1 MKKFYLF
8 SVTYTSTHAVHLEF
22 TTPLLGL
29 LRFIARR
36 GIPNMIISGNFQA
49 FKAQH
54 VKIFCKVN
62 GTKQKFVLERFSWWE
77 GGLLRLLRVRLTY
90 DKIHTFIC
98 EIENILNTRPLTY
111 LMEENFDEPLTSF
124 HLIHER
130 NLANTIHFTITKNMT
145 DNDARNCCERVQH
158 QFYISKSV
166 SIKTVW
172 QNYKNKRYVKIENLI
187 IVVVLNLEMF
197 P

>member
-62 GTKQKFVLERFSWWE
+62 GAKQKFVLERFSWWE
-77 GGLLRLLRVRLTY
+77 GGLLRLHRVRLTY

-111 LMEENFDEPLTSF
+111 LSEENFDEPLTPF

>member
-62 GTKQKFVLERFSWWE
+62 GTKQKFVLERFPWWE
-77 GGLLRLLRVRLTY
+77 GGLPRLLRVRLTY
-90 DKIHTFIC
+90 DKIHTYIG
-98 EIENILNTRPLTY
+98 EIKNIVNTRPLTY
-111 LMEENFDEPLTSF
+111 LSEENLDEPLTPY
-124 HLIHER
+124 HLIHGK
-130 NLANTIHFTITKNMT
+130 NLANGNHFTITKNMT
-145 DNDARNCCERVQH
+145 DNDARNCLKRVQTLGLH
-158 QFYISKSV
+158 F
-166 SIKTVW
+166 
-172 QNYKNKRYVKIENLI
+172 NKVFLSR
-187 IVVVLNLEMF
+187 VLT
-197 P
+197 

>member
-111 LMEENFDEPLTSF
+111 LSEEHFDEPLTPF